1 MQPKSVIMCS
11 LEQLKIDL
19 KGLQEASVVLEYDLG
34 DDYFSA
40 LDGSQLE
47 HGALHVSVSIRK
59 MTGFFDLQFHT
70 EGVVT
75 VSCDR
80 VVHL

>member
-47 HGALHVSVSIRK
+47 RLYAR
-59 MTGFFDLQFHT
+59 
-70 EGVVT
+70 
-75 VSCDR
+75 
-80 VVHL
+80 